1 MEPFSTVQIKMSQ
14 LSVPDRGICTNAAVF
29 TAAAPGPVCSQT
41 LSPLERKNNGLVV
54 VKIHS

>member
-41 LSPLERKNNGLVV
+41 LSPLERTMG
-54 VKIHS
+54 